1 MPEQNRAVQQAK
13 QKGTS
18 SWLNVLP
25 LEDHGFTLTKG
36 EFRDELAL
44 RYNKTLR
51 SLPSN
56 CPCGQKFNVT
66 HALNCKKG
74 GFMIMRHNNIRDF
87 EANLL
92 RIVHNDVEVE
102 PQLQQVDNEQFN
114 GLKEDNARPDI
125 RAKGVWRNAQ
135 RCMEKCSK
143 VYGKT
148 HKGVWRNAQN
158 AYFDV
163 RVVNSDSQKNIPVE
177 KILSKHEQDKK
188 RNYNRRIINVEDVT
202 FTPLVFF
209 CNRW

>member
-36 EFRDELAL
+36 EFRDALAP
-44 RYNKTLR
+44 RYSKPLR

-74 GFMIMRHNNIRDF
+74 GFLTMRHSNIRDF
-87 EANLL
+87 EATLL

-102 PQLQQVDNEQFN
+102 PQLQQVETMNSLMDSKKIMLVLILEQ
-114 GLKEDNARPDI
+114 
-125 RAKGVWRNAQ
+125 
-135 RCMEKCSK
+135 K
-143 VYGKT
+143 VYGETLKMHILIRGSRMLILT
-148 HKGVWRNAQN
+148 HRKICLLKIFFPSTSKIRKG
-158 AYFDV
+158 
-163 RVVNSDSQKNIPVE
+163 
-177 KILSKHEQDKK
+177 L
-188 RNYNRRIINVEDVT
+188 
-202 FTPLVFF
+202 
-209 CNRW
+209 